1 MNNLDEIE
9 KIVQERKNSNLEIFN
24 IIKTLIE
31 NSNMNFEGF
40 LIRILGTKELNGL
53 RTSQETL
60 NNIKNNIRKHGY

>member
-40 LIRILGTKELNGL
+40 LIRILGNNELNSL

>member
-9 KIVQERKNSNLEIFN
+9 KIVQERKNSNLVIFN

-40 LIRILGTKELNGL
+40 LIRILGTNELNSL

>member
-24 IIKTLIE
+24 IIKTLLE

-40 LIRILGTKELNGL
+40 LIRILGTNELNGL
-53 RTSQETL
+53 KTSQETL

>member
-1 MNNLDEIE
+1 MNNFDEIE

-24 IIKTLIE
+24 IIKTLID

-40 LIRILGTKELNGL
+40 LIRILGTSQLNGL
-53 RTSQETL
+53 KTSQETL

>member
-40 LIRILGTKELNGL
+40 LIRILGSNELNGL
-53 RTSQETL
+53 KTSQETL

>member
-40 LIRILGTKELNGL
+40 LIRILGNNELNGL

>member
-9 KIVQERKNSNLEIFN
+9 KIVQERKNSNLVIFN

-40 LIRILGTKELNGL
+40 LIRILGTNELNGL